1 MTTANVPK
9 SKFGLPAK
17 ITTLDPAENVENVE
31 NVENFRSRS
40 ATYPKGIRIHKKNR
54 RERASGM
61 QWVFERISTGFG
73 TNPQFVHLLTN
84 TFVGY
89 S

>member
-31 NVENFRSRS
+31 NVENAENVENFLPSCP
-40 ATYPKGIRIHKKNR
+40 TYPEGIKN
-54 RERASGM
+54 G
-61 QWVFERISTGFG
+61 
-73 TNPQFVHLLTN
+73 
-84 TFVGY
+84 
-89 S
+89 